1 MRLMRVFSLCVVLCM
16 VWVGA
21 DAAELTELE
30 AGLSAAKA
38 AYEAN
43 SSPQNLAVVEL
54 LSAQL
59 VEEYGLA
66 GKSVRMDVNESEP
79 NDSFGSADPLLT
91 GLAGD
96 YGIGDL
102 SPVAD
107 IDWWSAPTPP
117 SNLAF
122 VYVAT
127 GSSSTGTD
135 SQLNVYDNDGS
146 TLVEYDDDDGP
157 GVSSVV
163 AGALVGPGPSLFF
176 RINEFGNNGE
186 ITPYNLF
193 QAVIARTDF
202 DPEVEPNNDFTTATP
217 ITAQGME
224 GNFPVGAV
232 DQDWYAVSLSTGD
245 VLAAI
250 LDADPDD
257 AGFAGT
263 KQLEIFDTD
272 GTTLLADENQDS
284 TREAY
289 AAGPITAA
297 SDGTYFILVTSDTQ
311 NEDYRLV
318 VVVNGGTVPVELKSF
333 TID

>member
-1 MRLMRVFSLCVVLCM
+1 MKFLAVFVLCC
-16 VWVGA
+16 VLCALWVGA
-21 DAAELTELE
+21 EAAEVADLE
-30 AGLSAAKA
+30 AGLAAAKA
-38 AYEAN
+38 IYQED
-43 SSPQNLAVVEL
+43 SSPQNLAAVEL

-59 VEEYGLA
+59 VAEYGLA

-79 NDSFGSADPLLT
+79 NDAFGTADPLQT
-91 GLAGD
+91 GLTGD
-96 YGIGDL
+96 YGIGDI
-102 SPVAD
+102 SPAAD
-107 IDWWSAPTPP
+107 IDWWSAPTPA

-127 GSSSTGTD
+127 GASSSGLD

-163 AGALVGPGPSLFF
+163 AGALVGPGPDLYY

-202 DPEVEPNNDFTTATP
+202 GLEVEPNNAYTTATP
-217 ITAQGME
+217 ITTQGVE
-224 GNFPVGAV
+224 GTFPAGAV
-232 DQDWYAVSLSTGD
+232 DQDWFSVFVSAGD
-245 VLAAI
+245 VMAAI

-263 KQLEIFDTD
+263 KQLEIYDTD
-272 GTTLLADENQDS
+272 GTTLLADEDQNG

-297 SDGTYFILVTSDTQ
+297 ADGTYFILVTSDTG

-318 VVVNGGTVPVELKSF
+318 VVVDGSTIPVELQRF
-333 TID
+333 TAE

>member
-1 MRLMRVFSLCVVLCM
+1 MKFSSVFVLCGVLCA

-21 DAAELTELE
+21 DAAEPADLE
-30 AGLSAAKA
+30 AGLAAAKA
-38 AYEAN
+38 AYQAD
-43 SSPQNLAVVEL
+43 SSPRNLAAVER

-59 VEEYGLA
+59 VAEYGLA

-79 NDSFGSADPLLT
+79 NDDFGSADPLQT
-91 GLAGD
+91 GLTGD
-96 YGIGDL
+96 YGIGDI
-102 SPVAD
+102 SPAGD
-107 IDWWSAPTPP
+107 IDWWSAPTPA

-127 GSSSTGTD
+127 SGSSTGTD
-135 SQLNVYDNDGS
+135 SQLNVYDNDGT

-163 AGALVGPGPSLFF
+163 AGAVVGPGPNLYY
-176 RINEFGNNGE
+176 RVNEYGDNGE

-193 QAVIARTDF
+193 QAVIARTGF
-202 DPEVEPNNDFTTATP
+202 GSEVEPNNDFTTATP
-217 ITAQGME
+217 ITTQGVE
-224 GNFPVGAV
+224 GDFPVGAV
-232 DQDWYAVSLSTGD
+232 DPDWFSVVLTTGD

-250 LDADPDD
+250 LDANPDD

-263 KQLEIFDTD
+263 KQLEIYDTD
-272 GTTLLADENQDS
+272 GTTLLADEDQNG

-297 SDGTYFILVTSDTQ
+297 ADGTYFILVTSDTE

-318 VVVNGGTVPVELKSF
+318 VVVNGGTIPVELQRF
-333 TID
+333 TAE